1 MEGWV
6 SIMNVFKNP
15 YFFIPI
21 LLFAGNQVL
30 EKGFEIFIPW
40 VHAYLDD
47 LLALPVILGITLQ
60 IYRWIHPL
68 GEGFRF
74 KKEHVIVAFLYVSVV
89 FEGVLPWYS
98 EVYIRDLWDI
108 LCYGLGS
115 LIFYFK
121 INT

>member
-1 MEGWV
+1 
-6 SIMNVFKNP
+6 MNVFKNL
-15 YFFIPI
+15 YFFIPV

-30 EKGFEIFIPW
+30 EKVFEIFIPW

-68 GEGFRF
+68 GEDFRF

-89 FEGVLPWYS
+89 FEGILPWYS
-98 EVYIRDLWDI
+98 EVYIRDFWDT
-108 LCYGLGS
+108 LCYGLGT
-115 LIFYFK
+115 IFFHFK
-121 INT
+121 INR

>member
-1 MEGWV
+1 M
-6 SIMNVFKNP
+6 SVFKNP

-30 EKGFEIFIPW
+30 EKGFKIFIPW

-60 IYRWIHPL
+60 IYHWIHPKR
-68 GEGFRF
+68 EKFRF
-74 KKEHVIVAFLYVSVV
+74 KKEHILVAFLYVSLV
-89 FEGVLPWYS
+89 FEGFLPWYS

-108 LCYGLGS
+108 ICYGLGS